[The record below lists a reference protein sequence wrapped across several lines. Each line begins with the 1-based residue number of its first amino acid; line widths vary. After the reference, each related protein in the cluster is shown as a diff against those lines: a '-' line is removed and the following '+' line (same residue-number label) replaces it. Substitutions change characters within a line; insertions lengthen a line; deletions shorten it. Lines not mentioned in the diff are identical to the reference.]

1 MSTIN
6 QQPLA
11 SPLALADLIAVWSA
25 GNSDTRRASLTALL
39 ALIQANIVFPSLNP
53 AGQVTF
59 LPFVGGTNNIVASTA
74 ATLTLPAAPVF
85 GQTIE
90 WIATGTNTG
99 PVTIAVTSLGGAQPV
114 QAVQYRGDALVGG
127 EIDAGGSCLAIYDGA
142 AYQLVS
148 SALTP
153 TVAPASSNAL
163 INGYLDWTVAGNA
176 LTLAVKTNAGN
187 DPSPGAPVYYSVRN
201 ATLGDGSTSLRA
213 ITAALQLVVP
223 NGALLGTVS
232 AISFRL
238 WGAIF
243 NDAGVDRLGV
253 INCLSTAAGVGAG
266 RDVTSIFQLGGI
278 GIGTSIAVS
287 AAAALA
293 KTFYTNNGV
302 ASKAY
307 TTIGYATWEAGLVTA
322 GQWSANPTQK
332 QLFGNSVLL
341 PGQVVQTQRTD
352 TGAVATGATILPY
365 DDTIP
370 QNTEGDQYMSQA
382 ITPTSAA
389 NVLRVESQGNASNGV
404 AGSYNMTIALFQDAV
419 ANALKTNS
427 VTSAGQFHSSVTRIL
442 HSMLAQLTA
451 ATTFKIR
458 MGVASVGTT
467 TFNGQN
473 TTRAFAG
480 EMNSFIEV
488 QEIMA

>member
-11 SPLALADLIAVWSA
+11 SPLSLSDLIAVWSS

-59 LPFVGGTNNIVASTA
+59 LPFVGGTNNIIASTA
-74 ATLTLPAAPVF
+74 ATLTLPAAPVL

-99 PVTIAVTSLGGAQPV
+99 PATIQVSSLGGAQPV
-114 QAVQYRGDALVGG
+114 QAIQYRGDPLVGG
-127 EIDAGGSCLAIYDGA
+127 EIDASGSNLAIYDGA

-148 SALTP
+148 SALVP
-153 TVAPASSNAL
+153 TVAPTSNNGL

-176 LTLAVKTNAGN
+176 LTLAVKTNAGV
-187 DPSPGAPVYYSVRN
+187 DPTPGAPVYYTVRDVT
-201 ATLGDGSTSLRA
+201 AGTGSTSLRS

-232 AISFRL
+232 AIPFRL
-238 WGAIF
+238 WATVF

-253 INCLSTAAGVGAG
+253 INCLSTVAGAGTG
-266 RDVTSIFQLGGI
+266 RDVTPIFALAGF

-287 AAAALA
+287 AAANLA
-293 KTFYTNNGV
+293 QIFYTNNGV

-307 TTIGYATWEAGLVTA
+307 ATIGYATWEAGLVTA
-322 GQWSANPTQK
+322 GQWSANPTRK
-332 QLFGNSVLL
+332 QLYGLGVPL
-341 PGQVVQTQRTD
+341 PGQEIQRQRND
-352 TGAVATGATILPY
+352 TGALATGSTVMPA

-370 QNTEGDQYMSQA
+370 QITEGDQYMTQA
-382 ITPTSAA
+382 ITPNSAA
-389 NVLRVESQGNASNGV
+389 NVLQVTLCASLANNATGAFQ
-404 AGSYNMTIALFQDAV
+404 AGGALFQDAT
-419 ANALKTNS
+419 ANALAFNGVPIRT
-427 VTSAGQFHSSVTRIL
+427 AGDSGLVIINKSIL
-442 HSMLAQLTA
+442 AGTTA
-451 ATTFKIR
+451 ATTFR
-458 MGVASVGTT
+458 FRGGGHNVGTT
-467 TFNGQN
+467 TFNG
-473 TTRAFAG
+473 AG
-480 EMNSFIEV
+480 GARFYGDVFNSFLDV
-488 QEIMA
+488 REIMA